1 MGKQEGQQEGKRK
14 GRIEMAK
21 ETAKNMLRD
30 KIDKKS
36 IIKYTG
42 LSLKEVEKL
51 TV

>member
-1 MGKQEGQQEGKRK
+1 
-14 GRIEMAK
+14 MAK